1 MQKYIN
7 DNFGITVNIG
17 IAENRLCAKMASDF
31 EKPNKIHT
39 LFRHEVVK
47 KMWPL
52 KVDDL
57 FMIGRKS
64 AVILHQLGIHTIGD
78 LIDAMVWR
86 TRNTSIGDAFNT
98 PLFNLL
104 AAIFLTIGFIVM
116 AVALF
121 VKWILKCFHL
131 TEHVKKVGKFF
142 NKLWNKF
149 KSITIFK

>member
-1 MQKYIN
+1 MTMIN
-7 DNFGITVNIG
+7 QLVLALIILFIALFLYPAIVFIIWTIT
-17 IAENRLCAKMASDF
+17 NRGD
-31 EKPNKIHT
+31 
-39 LFRHEVVK
+39 
-47 KMWPL
+47 
-52 KVDDL
+52 VDDWSN
-57 FMIGRKS
+57 GCPP
-64 AVILHQLGIHTIGD
+64 IHTIGD
-78 LIDAMVWR
+78 LFDAMVWR

-116 AVALF
+116 GVALLI
-121 VKWILKCFHL
+121 KWILKCFHL